1 MIELFWT
8 LIYTV
13 YINQRIV
20 SSLAIIFLSEMNYRH
35 KTNNTELVK
44 FSCGTDVSHQTHGM

>member
-1 MIELFWT
+1 MIIVLDA
-8 LIYTV
+8 V